1 MEGRRNGASLGD
13 PADAK
18 LRYGNEVRLRESLIF
33 RIILNIDGLGILSK
47 SVSMSL
53 DAKASTEAELNEKL
67 AHSGLRQT
75 PQRQLVYQ
83 VLMENRDHPTAEEV
97 FIRTKQKTPDI
108 SMATVYNCLDALV
121 KCNVI
126 KQVHLDRG
134 ASRFCPNMT
143 DHSHFHCEQCGGV
156 FDIDLTD
163 PLEAAGA
170 RMPSGFLIKHLDLTL
185 KGVCPACAQK
195 RN

>member
-1 MEGRRNGASLGD
+1 
-13 PADAK
+13 
-18 LRYGNEVRLRESLIF
+18 
-33 RIILNIDGLGILSK
+33 
-47 SVSMSL
+47 MSL
-53 DAKASTEAELNEKL
+53 DSKASTSGELIEKL

-83 VLMENRDHPTAEEV
+83 VLVENRDHPTAEEV

-121 KCNVI
+121 KCSVV
-126 KQVHLDRG
+126 KQVNLDRG
-134 ASRFCPNMT
+134 ATRYCPNMM
-143 DHSHFHCEQCGGV
+143 DHSHFHCEQCSGV
-156 FDIDLTD
+156 FDIDLTN

-170 RMPSGFLIKHLDLTL
+170 RMPRGFLVKHLDLTL

-195 RN
+195 HN